1 MFPEHFTAEYVKDE
15 PKSMFRK
22 IISNQTIVDLLL
34 QGGSDD
40 LIRAQLMKGVDQ
52 YLQTRKKYV
61 LYSEY

>member
-34 QGGSDD
+34 QGGNDD
-40 LIRAQLMKGVDQ
+40 MIRAQLMKGVDE

>member
-1 MFPEHFTAEYVKDE
+1 
-15 PKSMFRK
+15 MFRK